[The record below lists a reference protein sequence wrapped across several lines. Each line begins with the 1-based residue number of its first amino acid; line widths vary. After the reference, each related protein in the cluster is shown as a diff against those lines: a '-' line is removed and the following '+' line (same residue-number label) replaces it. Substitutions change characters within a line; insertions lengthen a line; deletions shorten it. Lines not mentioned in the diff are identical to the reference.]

1 MPYIVPNVPGRLGY
15 NGNRH
20 ILESASR
27 QIGLDAFIW

>member
-27 QIGLDAFIW
+27 QIGLDAFI